1 MPYRCFKAR
10 SMTKPRLTAYLSRS
24 VADRLEL
31 ACKRP
36 GANKSALVDKA
47 LDRLLNPE
55 RDQQNEAVLLR
66 RLDRM
71 TKQLSELHRN
81 QQIVVESL
89 ALFIRYYLTITPPL
103 PRSEQEPARSLGN
116 QRFEF
121 FVAQVGR
128 RLAGGQNIVSEVLER
143 IVANDPDLFA
153 RDLDEAQMLPKS
165 RSPRGETPA
174 PSSQGHASPAPGV
187 STNRGAGSHG

>member
-1 MPYRCFKAR
+1 
-10 SMTKPRLTAYLSRS
+10 MTKPRLTAYLSRS
-24 VADRLEL
+24 VAERLEL

-71 TKQLSELHRN
+71 TKQLAELNRN
-81 QQIVVESL
+81 QLIVVESL
-89 ALFIRYYLTITPPL
+89 ALFVRYYLTITPPL
-103 PRSEQEPARSLGN
+103 PKSEQEPARSLGH

-128 RLAGGQNIVSEVLER
+128 RLAGGQNIVGEVLER
-143 IVANDPDLFA
+143 IVASDPDLFA
-153 RDLDEAQMLPKS
+153 RDLDETQMMPKQHHS
-165 RSPRGETPA
+165 TSRGEAPA
-174 PSSQGHASPAPGV
+174 PVRNGSASPAPGASPV
-187 STNRGAGSHG
+187 VDHGGDVHG

>member
-1 MPYRCFKAR
+1 
-10 SMTKPRLTAYLSRS
+10 MTKPRLTVYLSRS
-24 VADRLEL
+24 VSDRLEL

-36 GANKSALVDKA
+36 GSNKSALVDKA

-55 RDQQNEAVLLR
+55 RDQSGDAGLMR

-71 TKQLSELHRN
+71 TKQLAEINRN

-89 ALFIRYYLTITPPL
+89 ALYIRYYLTITPPL

-121 FVAQVGR
+121 FIAQVGR
-128 RLAGGQNIVSEVLER
+128 RLAGAQTIVSEVLER
-143 IVANDPDLFA
+143 IVSNDPDLFA
-153 RDLDEAQMLPKS
+153 ADLDETQMLPKK
-165 RSPRGETPA
+165 RPQRGEAPA
-174 PSSQGHASPAPGV
+174 PDPNRHASPAPGT
-187 STNRGAGSHG
+187 SSFNGSGDDHHD

>member
-1 MPYRCFKAR
+1 
-10 SMTKPRLTAYLSRS
+10 
-24 VADRLEL
+24 VEL

-36 GANKSALVDKA
+36 GANKSALIEKA
-47 LDRLLNPE
+47 LERLLSAE
-55 RDQQNEAVLLR
+55 RDQQNDAALLR

-71 TKQLSELHRN
+71 TKQLSEINRN

-89 ALFIRYYLTITPPL
+89 ALFVRYYLTITPPL
-103 PRSEQEPARSLGN
+103 PRSEQEPARSLGH

-128 RLAGGQNIVSEVLER
+128 RLAGGQNIVGEVLER

-153 RDLDEAQMLPKS
+153 RDLDETQMMPRPRAS
-165 RSPRGETPA
+165 RGEAPAPA
-174 PSSQGHASPAPGV
+174 PSRDASPAPGA
-187 STNRGAGSHG
+187 STRIGSGDEFHG

>member
-1 MPYRCFKAR
+1 
-10 SMTKPRLTAYLSRS
+10 MTKPRLTAYLSRS

-71 TKQLSELHRN
+71 TKQLAEVNRN

-89 ALFIRYYLTITPPL
+89 ALFVRYYLTITPPL
-103 PRSEQEPARSLGN
+103 PKSEQEPARSLGH

-128 RLAGGQNIVSEVLER
+128 RLAGGQNIVCEVLER

-153 RDLDEAQMLPKS
+153 RDLDETQMMPRQNQS
-165 RSPRGETPA
+165 ASRGEAPA
-174 PSSQGHASPAPGV
+174 PTPTGHASPTPGA
-187 STNRGAGSHG
+187 SPTENMEGKLHG

>member
-1 MPYRCFKAR
+1 
-10 SMTKPRLTAYLSRS
+10 MTKPRLTAYLSRS

-66 RLDRM
+66 RLDRIS
-71 TKQLSELHRN
+71 KQLSELHRN

-128 RLAGGQNIVSEVLER
+128 RLAGGQNIVGEVLER

-153 RDLDEAQMLPKS
+153 RDLDETQMLPTS
-165 RSPRGETPA
+165 RTPRGEA
-174 PSSQGHASPAPGV
+174 PAPGA
-187 STNRGAGSHG
+187 STAANRGDGSHG

>member
-1 MPYRCFKAR
+1 
-10 SMTKPRLTAYLSRS
+10 MTKPRHNIYLSRS

-36 GANKSALVDKA
+36 GATKSALIDKA
-47 LDRLLNPE
+47 LDRLLSPE
-55 RDQQNEAVLLR
+55 RDQTSEAGLLR

-71 TKQLSELHRN
+71 SKQLSEINRN

-103 PRSEQEPARSLGN
+103 PKSEQEPARGLGN

-121 FVAQVGR
+121 FIAQVGK
-128 RLAGGQNIVSEVLER
+128 RLAGGQNIVGEVLER
-143 IVANDPDLFA
+143 IVANDPDLFT
-153 RDLDEAQMLPKS
+153 RDIDEFSLTLKASSAQGRAP
-165 RSPRGETPA
+165 TP
-174 PSSQGHASPAPGV
+174 
-187 STNRGAGSHG
+187 

>member
-1 MPYRCFKAR
+1 
-10 SMTKPRLTAYLSRS
+10 MTKPRLTAYLSRS
-24 VADRLEL
+24 VADRLDL

-55 RDQQNEAVLLR
+55 RDQQNEAGLLR

-71 TKQLSELHRN
+71 SKQLSELHRN

-128 RLAGGQNIVSEVLER
+128 RLAGGQNIVGEVLER

-153 RDLDEAQMLPKS
+153 RDLDETQMLPTS
-165 RSPRGETPA
+165 RTPRGEAPA
-174 PSSQGHASPAPGV
+174 PSSQSHASPAPGA
-187 STNRGAGSHG
+187 STTSNLGDGSHG

>member
-1 MPYRCFKAR
+1 
-10 SMTKPRLTAYLSRS
+10 MTKPRLTAYLSHS

-55 RDQQNEAVLLR
+55 RDQQNEAALLR

-89 ALFIRYYLTITPPL
+89 ALFVRYYLTITPPL

-128 RLAGGQNIVSEVLER
+128 RLAGGQNIVGEVLER

-153 RDLDEAQMLPKS
+153 RDLDETQMLPTS
-165 RSPRGETPA
+165 RIPRGEAPA
-174 PSSQGHASPAPGV
+174 PSSQSYASPAPGA
-187 STNRGAGSHG
+187 STTGSRGEVLDE

>member
-1 MPYRCFKAR
+1 
-10 SMTKPRLTAYLSRS
+10 MTKPRLTAYLSRS
-24 VADRLEL
+24 VADRLDL

-55 RDQQNEAVLLR
+55 RDQQNEAGLFR

-128 RLAGGQNIVSEVLER
+128 RLAGGQNIVGEILER

-153 RDLDEAQMLPKS
+153 RDLDETQMLPKS
-165 RSPRGETPA
+165 RSPRGEAPA
-174 PSSQGHASPAPGV
+174 PSSQSHASPAPGA
-187 STNRGAGSHG
+187 STTANRGDGSHG

>member
-1 MPYRCFKAR
+1 
-10 SMTKPRLTAYLSRS
+10 MTKPRLTAYLSRS

-36 GANKSALVDKA
+36 GANKSALVEKA

-55 RDQQNEAVLLR
+55 RDQQGEAALIR

-71 TKQLSELHRN
+71 SKQLGEINRN

-89 ALFIRYYLTITPPL
+89 ALFVRYYLTITPPL
-103 PRSEQEPARSLGN
+103 PKSEQEPARSLGN

-143 IVANDPDLFA
+143 IVAHDPDLFA
-153 RDLDEAQMLPKS
+153 RDLDETQMMPKAQD
-165 RSPRGETPA
+165 PRGEAPA
-174 PSSQGHASPAPGV
+174 PNRKSHASPAPGA
-187 STNRGAGSHG
+187 SNSDGEGETFHG

>member
-1 MPYRCFKAR
+1 
-10 SMTKPRLTAYLSRS
+10 MTKPRLTAYLSHS
-24 VADRLEL
+24 VAERLNL

-47 LDRLLNPE
+47 LDRLLSPE
-55 RDQQNEAVLLR
+55 RDQSGEAALMR

-71 TKQLSELHRN
+71 SKQLSEVNRN

-121 FVAQVGR
+121 FIAQVGR

-153 RDLDEAQMLPKS
+153 RDLDETQMMPK
-165 RSPRGETPA
+165 PRTSNGEAPA
-174 PSSQGHASPAPGV
+174 PNAPIFKDEGDGH
-187 STNRGAGSHG
+187 RGQ

>member
-1 MPYRCFKAR
+1 
-10 SMTKPRLTAYLSRS
+10 MTKPRLTAYLSRS

-36 GANKSALVDKA
+36 GANKSALVEKA

-55 RDQQNEAVLLR
+55 RDQQGEAALIR

-71 TKQLSELHRN
+71 SKQLGEINRN

-89 ALFIRYYLTITPPL
+89 ALFVRYYLTITPPL
-103 PRSEQEPARSLGN
+103 PKSEQEPARSLGN

-143 IVANDPDLFA
+143 IVAHAPDLFA
-153 RDLDEAQMLPKS
+153 RDLDETQMMPITKD
-165 RSPRGETPA
+165 PRGEAPA
-174 PSSQGHASPAPGV
+174 PNRKSHASPAPGA
-187 STNRGAGSHG
+187 SNSESEGDTFHG